1 MAKSVRAGPGYPST
15 LFGVLTATGVSKS
28 YGTHLVLDA
37 VDVTVGPRSRLGLV
51 GPNGIGKTTL
61 LRILAGLEQADQ
73 GSVVRVPPRLE
84 VGWLPQEVEAR
95 GDETLLGY
103 LARRT
108 GVAAAEARL
117 DELAEAMVTDATA
130 IEPYTEALE
139 RFLAL
144 GGDDMAARTGEV
156 CADVGLPAERLDVA
170 MADLSGGQ
178 QARAALAA
186 ILLSRYDVFLLDEPT
201 NNLDFAGLDRLERFL
216 DGLPGGVIVVS
227 HDREFLDR
235 TVTRVVEL
243 QEESH
248 RAVEYAGGWSEFI
261 EARALARS
269 HQYEAFEKFRAEK
282 GRLTERLQE
291 QRGWAVSGVSKEKKN
306 PKDHD
311 KAQRDF
317 RINRTE
323 KQASKVRITEK
334 ALANLEVAEKP
345 WEGWRLQLQFKPAAR
360 SGDVVARLGG
370 AVVRRGSF
378 TLGPIDL
385 DLAWQERLAM
395 VGPNGG
401 GKTTLLKTLLGELP
415 LDAGERFLGP
425 GVKVGTMDQAREQFG
440 GAEAVLATFMREA
453 GIPELS
459 EARSL
464 LAKFGLIATHVDRAG
479 RRLSP
484 GERTRATLAT
494 LMATGVNC
502 LVLDEPTN
510 HLDLA
515 AIEEL
520 ERALGTYEGTLVMVT
535 HDRRLLE
542 AVEVSRTV
550 RIEDGRVVSAR

>member
-1 MAKSVRAGPGYPST
+1 
-15 LFGVLTATGVSKS
+15 VLSARRISKS
-28 YGTHLVLDA
+28 YGTSVVLTE

-51 GPNGIGKTTL
+51 GPNGIGKSTL
-61 LRILAGLEQADQ
+61 LRILADLEQPDE
-73 GSVVRVPPRLE
+73 GVVERSPRTLE
-84 VGWLPQEVEAR
+84 VGWLPQEVEAHD
-95 GDETLLGY
+95 GETLRRY

-108 GVAAAEARL
+108 GVAAAE
-117 DELAEAMVTDATA
+117 DELEHWTSLLATDPTDA

-139 RFLAL
+139 RFMVL
-144 GGDDMAARTGEV
+144 GGDDLDARAGEV
-156 CADVGLPAERLDVA
+156 CADVGLPADRLDVP
-170 MADLSGGQ
+170 MTDLSGGQ

-186 ILLSRYDVFLLDEPT
+186 ILLSRFDVFLLDEPT

-227 HDREFLDR
+227 HDRAFLDR
-235 TVTRVVEL
+235 TVTRVLEL

-248 RAVEYAGGWSEFI
+248 RAVEYAGGWSDYVEQR
-261 EARALARS
+261 EVARS
-269 HQYEAFEKFRAEK
+269 QQYEAFDRFKAEK
-282 GRLTERLQE
+282 NRLTDRIKE
-291 QRGWAVSGVSKEKKN
+291 QRQWAVSGVNKEKKN
-306 PKDHD
+306 PKDGD

-323 KQASKVRITEK
+323 KQASKVRISEK
-334 ALANLEVAEKP
+334 ALANLETVEKP
-345 WEGWRLQLQFKPAAR
+345 WEGWRLQLQFAPEAR
-360 SGDVVARLGG
+360 SGDVVARLDG

-378 TLGPIDL
+378 TLGPVDL
-385 DLAWQERLAM
+385 EVAWQERLAI

-415 LDAGERFLGP
+415 LVSGQRFLGP
-425 GVKVGTMDQAREQFG
+425 GVKVGTMDQARELFAG
-440 GAEAVLATFMREA
+440 EAPVLTTFMA
-453 GIPELS
+453 AAKMPELS

-464 LAKFGLIATHVDRAG
+464 LAKFGLTSDHVDRAG
-479 RRLSP
+479 GRLSP
-484 GERTRATLAT
+484 GERSRATLAT

-520 ERALGTYEGTLVMVT
+520 ERALEGYEGTLLLVT

-542 AVEVSRTV
+542 SVAVSRTV
-550 RIEDGRVVSAR
+550 HVEQGRVVDGSLRR